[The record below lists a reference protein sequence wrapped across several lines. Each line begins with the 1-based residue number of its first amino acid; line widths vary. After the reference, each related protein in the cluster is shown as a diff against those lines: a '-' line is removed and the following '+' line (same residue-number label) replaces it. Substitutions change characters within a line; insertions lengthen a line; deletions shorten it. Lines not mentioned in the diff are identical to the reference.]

1 MSGIQYHPPLGKSD
15 HSIIIF
21 DYHCYLDYSK
31 PKETFM
37 YKKGDYKS
45 MRDDLINSNWAFE
58 FSEIIKTGDM
68 SMEEVWNTLKSK
80 LHQMRSIYVPKFT
93 STGKPS
99 WNEKATFPISK
110 QTREAIQL
118 KKKSHRLW
126 ISCLDSTG
134 DAALAY
140 FQYARA
146 RNKVKSFIRRDKRNH
161 EKKIAEQEKR
171 NQKLFWSHTRRN
183 LKTKQGPKVSPRRS
197 RIRRTK
203 TH

>member
-1 MSGIQYHPPLGKSD
+1 
-15 HSIIIF
+15 
-21 DYHCYLDYSK
+21 
-31 PKETFM
+31 
-37 YKKGDYKS
+37 
-45 MRDDLINSNWAFE
+45 
-58 FSEIIKTGDM
+58 
-68 SMEEVWNTLKSK
+68 
-80 LHQMRSIYVPKFT
+80 MRSIYVPKFT
-93 STGKPS
+93 FTGKPS

-161 EKKIAEQEKR
+161 EKKIAEQAKK
-171 NQKLFWSHTRRN
+171 NQKLFWSHTRRKM
-183 LKTKQGPKVSPRRS
+183 KTKQGIAPLFQDKKNKDSLKFEDREKPKFCNTSFQVYLR
-197 RIRRTK
+197 
-203 TH
+203 